1 MGFKKCFLSVCS
13 HQIRFFLTLITGM
26 ELICFGVNGFSNK
39 AFADWEMSTMNSQM
53 NGRNSPAHVGVL
65 SIRPWLDADKT
76 LAAIDIGGIVGTSDG
91 IIAEM
96 APGHVSLMDPKK
108 GQKVWT
114 YLGEVPVSAPILLS
128 RDMVFVAFADGS
140 VVRLDRR
147 TGSVNWKSNIPS
159 LVARSMTVSGGKLY
173 FVTGAQELGALDVQT
188 GKQEWI
194 VDTAKSVGI
203 QIRTGAAPLIDD
215 GMVIL
220 GTNGGRLEGFD
231 AKTGIRSFSSSLGSV
246 EGRFSDIIANPLILG
261 QLIIVARYDGLVA
274 AFDRRNP
281 DKAPIWKVRVAPVTE
296 AKTFAGGVYMTTAT
310 GELISMNPKD
320 GTILWKTKVGDSLS
334 VLELRETSVLV
345 SGPAGIV
352 AQLDRGTGGL
362 QWKEFLDTKIIQLPI
377 YFDDA
382 LWFSTGLGNLYGYSI
397 K

>member
-1 MGFKKCFLSVCS
+1 MVFKKRMLRIYS
-13 HQIRFFLTLITGM
+13 HQVPFFLTLIH
-26 ELICFGVNGFSNK
+26 GFILVCIGLQGISVK
-39 AFADWEMSTMNSQM
+39 AFADWDMSTMNALMKGQS
-53 NGRNSPAHVGVL
+53 SPAHVGVL
-65 SIRPWLDADKT
+65 SIRPWLDVDKT
-76 LAAIDIGGIVGTSDG
+76 LAAIDIGGVVGTSDG

-108 GQKVWT
+108 GHILWT

-128 RDMVFVAFADGS
+128 RDIVFVAFADGS
-140 VVRLDRR
+140 IVRLDRR
-147 TGSVNWKSNIPS
+147 TGRVNWKSNIPS
-159 LVARSMTVSGGKLY
+159 LVTRGMTVSGGKLY
-173 FVTGAQELGALDVQT
+173 FVTGSQELGALDVQT

-194 VDTAKSVGI
+194 VDSAKSAGI
-203 QIRTGAAPLIDD
+203 QIRTGAAPLVDD
-215 GMVIL
+215 GMVII

-231 AKTGIRSFSSSLGSV
+231 AKTGIRSFSSSLGSL

-281 DKAPIWKVRVAPVTE
+281 DKAPLWKVRGAPITE

-320 GTILWKTKVGDSLS
+320 GTILWKAKVGDSLS
-334 VLELRETSVLV
+334 VLELRETTVLV

-352 AQLDRGTGGL
+352 AQLDRGTGEL